1 MDWSLKRKLAAVA
14 TVLAAAAF
22 AGGAYAAT
30 LDSPAHARQAV
41 LNDVARRLKVSP
53 QQLTSVAGLRAAIT
67 ADLRA
72 RLDRAVSRNEL
83 TSAQAQQILDDLW
96 ARLDAE
102 MSGIRPGLT
111 APRPAVGPLAA
122 LAY

>member
-30 LDSPAHARQAV
+30 LDSPAHARQVV
-41 LNDVARRLKVSP
+41 LNDVAQRLRVSP
-53 QQLTSVAGLRAAIT
+53 RELASPAGLRAAMR

-72 RLDRAVSRNEL
+72 RLDRAVSRNEI
-83 TSAQAQQILDDLW
+83 TSAHAQQIL
-96 ARLDAE
+96 E
-102 MSGIRPGLT
+102 
-111 APRPAVGPLAA
+111 A
-122 LAY
+122 LATH